1 MQDDTLQQYKKLEP
15 IPKKNDD
22 PVKFVVEDTLQEM
35 VIDYD
40 KNGIDLLVHM
50 LFIDAQWVS
59 LRQIS

>member
-1 MQDDTLQQYKKLEP
+1 MKSEP

-59 LRQIS
+59 LR